1 MKRLVEFPMENGQ
14 RVLVEIDDAG
24 RGPLP
29 AGRVDK
35 IIERADK
42 TFDSML
48 RKIGP
53 LVESLIGVLTH
64 TAAKPSKV
72 EMKFSIKLS
81 AGADVILA
89 STALEGQIEVSLS
102 WEKQQID

>member
-1 MKRLVEFPMENGQ
+1 MKRLVDFPMENGQ
-14 RVLVEIDDAG
+14 RVLVEVDDAG
-24 RGPLP
+24 RGPVP
-29 AGRVDK
+29 AGRVDT

-42 TFDSML
+42 TFDSMV

-53 LVESLIGVLTH
+53 LVESLIRVLTH
-64 TAAKPSKV
+64 VTAKPNKV
-72 EMKFSIKLS
+72 ELKFSIKLS

-102 WEKQQID
+102 WEQQPID